1 MARGQHVWCVGL
13 LVVLCCH
20 ALGYAEPE
28 GADTLNR
35 LLDRVQQTYD
45 DTHALSA
52 DFVQI
57 ATLNTLNREQTSA
70 GRVYIQKP
78 HAIRWAYTQPEAQTI
93 LYKDNTLN
101 IYTPTRKQVLQSTVQ
116 ADDRRNVA
124 LLFLAGIGKLR
135 EAFTIEQLP
144 SADASVSPLR
154 LLPRSPQAGFAELDI
169 SVNRQTAFIE
179 SLTIHDHIGNR
190 THIRFTAL
198 QPHAALPAKTF
209 ELNLPPDTEIVTQPD
224 ISGRQ

>member
-1 MARGQHVWCVGL
+1 MARARVAWC
-13 LVVLCCH
+13 
-20 ALGYAEPE
+20 LGYLIMVLLGPAVGGAEPE
-28 GADTLNR
+28 SSKALNE
-35 LLDRVQQTYD
+35 LLDRMQQTYERI
-45 DTHALSA
+45 HALSA

-78 HAIRWAYTQPEAQTI
+78 HAIRWEYTQPAAQTI
-93 LYKDNTLN
+93 LYQDNTLR
-101 IYTPTRKQVLQSTVQ
+101 IYTPKRQQVLQSVVP

-124 LLFLAGIGKLR
+124 LLFLAGIGTLR
-135 EAFTIEQLP
+135 EAFTIEPLP
-144 SADASVSPLR
+144 SPEASLASLR
-154 LLPRSPQAGFAELDI
+154 LLPRSPQAGFTALDI
-169 SVNRQTAFIE
+169 SVNRQDALIE

-198 QPHAALPAKTF
+198 QPHAALPANTF

-224 ISGRQ
+224 VSGR